1 MDYHPLKFKI
11 LFLNLRLSL
20 KKYQLM
26 NEVLRNYSGIIL
38 LLTGIMVGSLIGIFF
53 PQIVNYLK
61 PLGDIFL
68 NLLFVSVVPLVYFAV
83 ANSIASVEQGGKF
96 GKIIFAMIVTFLLFI
111 LIAALFTIAVVYFFP
126 TEALPSSGNNLLEN
140 SVEET
145 WGNRIV
151 GFFTVGEFSQLFS
164 RQNMLALLIFAFLT
178 GTAARKAGEVGAVF
192 RNFLAS
198 GYEVMK
204 ELLLLVMKAAP
215 IGLGAYFAF
224 QVATIGPQ
232 LFGFYAK
239 PLGLYYVSGVVY
251 FLVFFTLYAFVAK
264 GKIGV
269 RQFWTNNIYPS
280 LTAISTCSSFATMPA
295 NLQAAAKIGVP
306 DAIANIVIP
315 IGSTLHKNGSSMS
328 SIIKIYVAFL
338 IIGKDFFDP
347 MNLLLALGITVFV
360 SIVAGGIPNGGYI
373 GEMLMISVYQL
384 PVEAIPAVMIIG
396 TLVDPLATVLNSTG
410 DTVAAMFVTKL
421 SGEKFEE
428 PKEFAP

>member
-1 MDYHPLKFKI
+1 MKEILK
-11 LFLNLRLSL
+11 
-20 KKYQLM
+20 
-26 NEVLRNYSGIIL
+26 NYSGIIL
-38 LLTGIMVGSLIGIFF
+38 LLAGIIIGSFIGIFF
-53 PQIVNYLK
+53 PQSVDYLK

-68 NLLFVSVVPLVYFAV
+68 NLLFVSVVPLVFFAV
-83 ANSIASVEQGGKF
+83 SNSIGSVEKEGKF
-96 GKIIFAMIVTFLLFI
+96 GRIIFSMAFTFLLFI
-111 LIAALFTIAVVYFFP
+111 IIAALFTIVAVYFFP
-126 TEALPSSGNNLLEN
+126 TEALPSTSKQIIEN
-140 SVEET
+140 STDNDT

-151 GFFTVGEFSQLFS
+151 RFFTVSEFTELFS
-164 RQNMLALLIFAFLT
+164 RKNMLALLIFAFLT
-178 GTAARKAGEVGAVF
+178 GTAARKSGEAGKTF
-192 RNFLAS
+192 RLFLSS

-224 QVATIGPQ
+224 QVSTVGPQ

-239 PLGLYYVSGVVY
+239 PLGLYYAAGTVY
-251 FLVFFTLYAFVAK
+251 FLVFFSLYAFMSMGKK
-264 GKIGV
+264 GV
-269 RQFWTNNIYPS
+269 PTFWKNNIYPT

-306 DAIANIVIP
+306 NSIANIVIP

-338 IIGKDFFDP
+338 IIGRDFFDP
-347 MNLLLALGITVFV
+347 MNLLLALGITIFV

-410 DTVAAMFVTKL
+410 DTVAAMFVTKI
-421 SGEKFEE
+421 SGEKFNE
-428 PKEFAP
+428 PKEFAT

>member
-1 MDYHPLKFKI
+1 MQPILK
-11 LFLNLRLSL
+11 
-20 KKYQLM
+20 
-26 NEVLRNYSGIIL
+26 NYSGIIL
-38 LLTGIMVGSLIGIFF
+38 LLGGIILGSFIGIFL
-53 PQIVNYLK
+53 PTAVDYLK
-61 PLGDIFL
+61 PVGDIFL

-83 ANSIASVEQGGKF
+83 ANSIASVEQNGKF
-96 GKIIFAMIVTFLLFI
+96 GKIIFSMIFTFLLFI
-111 LIAALFTIAVVYFFP
+111 VIAALFTIAAVYLFP
-126 TEALPSSGNNLLEN
+126 TEALPSTSKEIIEN
-140 SVEET
+140 TSEDT

-151 GFFTVGEFSQLFS
+151 SFFTVGEFTSLFS

-178 GTAARKAGEVGAVF
+178 GTASRKAGDAGLVF
-192 RNFLAS
+192 RNFLRS

-204 ELLLLVMKAAP
+204 ELLLLVMQAAP

-224 QVATIGPQ
+224 QVATVGPQ

-239 PLGLYYVSGVVY
+239 PLGLYYIAGIVY
-251 FLVFFTLYAFVAK
+251 FLLFFSIYAFLAK
-264 GKIGV
+264 GNNGV
-269 RQFWTNNIYPS
+269 KTFWKNNIYPT

-306 DAIANIVIP
+306 SSIANIVIP

-384 PVEAIPAVMIIG
+384 PQEAIPAVMIIG

-410 DTVAAMFVTKL
+410 DTVAAMFVTKI
-421 SGEKFEE
+421 SGEKFLDADEIE
-428 PKEFAP
+428 V

>member
-1 MDYHPLKFKI
+1 MKTI
-11 LFLNLRLSL
+11 L
-20 KKYQLM
+20 Q
-26 NEVLRNYSGIIL
+26 NYSGIIL
-38 LLTGIMVGSLIGIFF
+38 LLAGIMIGSLIGIFS
-53 PQIVNYLK
+53 PNMVNYLK
-61 PLGDIFL
+61 PVGDIFL

-96 GKIIFAMIVTFLLFI
+96 GKIIFAMIFTFLLFI
-111 LIAALFTIAVVYFFP
+111 IIAALFTIAVVYLFP
-126 TEALPSSGNNLLEN
+126 TEALPSTSKEIIEN
-140 SVEET
+140 TADDT

-151 GFFTVGEFSQLFS
+151 SFFTVGEFTELFS
-164 RQNMLALLIFAFLT
+164 RKNMVALLIFAFLT
-178 GTAARKAGEVGAVF
+178 GTASRKTDEAGTVF
-192 RNFLAS
+192 RNFLSS

-215 IGLGAYFAF
+215 IGLGAYFAY
-224 QVATIGPQ
+224 QVATVGPQ

-239 PLGLYYVSGVVY
+239 PLGLYYVAGLVY
-251 FLVFFTLYAFVAK
+251 FLVFFSLYAFAAK
-264 GKIGV
+264 GKDGV
-269 RQFWTNNIYPS
+269 QKFWKNNIYPS
-280 LTAISTCSSFATMPA
+280 LTAISTCSSFATMPT

-306 DAIANIVIP
+306 DTIANIVIP

-347 MNLLLALGITVFV
+347 MNLLLALGITIFV

-384 PVEAIPAVMIIG
+384 PQEAIPAVMIIG

-410 DTVAAMFVTKL
+410 DTVAAMFVTRI

-428 PKEFAP
+428 PKEFVG

>member
-1 MDYHPLKFKI
+1 MQPILK
-11 LFLNLRLSL
+11 
-20 KKYQLM
+20 
-26 NEVLRNYSGIIL
+26 NYSGIIL
-38 LLTGIMVGSLIGIFF
+38 LLGGIILGSFIGIFL
-53 PQIVNYLK
+53 PTAVDYLK
-61 PLGDIFL
+61 PVGDIFL

-83 ANSIASVEQGGKF
+83 ANSIASVEQNGKF
-96 GKIIFAMIVTFLLFI
+96 GKIIFSMIFTFLLFI
-111 LIAALFTIAVVYFFP
+111 VIAALFTIAAVYLFP
-126 TEALPSSGNNLLEN
+126 TEALPSTSKEIIEN
-140 SVEET
+140 TSEDT

-151 GFFTVGEFSQLFS
+151 SFFTVGEFTSLFS

-178 GTAARKAGEVGAVF
+178 GTASRKAGDAGLVF
-192 RNFLAS
+192 RNFLRS

-224 QVATIGPQ
+224 QVATVGPQ

-239 PLGLYYVSGVVY
+239 PLGLYYIAGIVY
-251 FLVFFTLYAFVAK
+251 FLLFFSIYAFLAK
-264 GKIGV
+264 GNNGV
-269 RQFWTNNIYPS
+269 KTFWKNNIYPT

-306 DAIANIVIP
+306 SSIANIVIP

-384 PVEAIPAVMIIG
+384 PQEAIPAVMIIG

-410 DTVAAMFVTKL
+410 DTVAAMFVTKI
-421 SGEKFEE
+421 SGEKFLNADEIE
-428 PKEFAP
+428 V

>member
-1 MDYHPLKFKI
+1 MQPILK
-11 LFLNLRLSL
+11 
-20 KKYQLM
+20 
-26 NEVLRNYSGIIL
+26 NYSGIIL
-38 LLTGIMVGSLIGIFF
+38 LLGGIILGSFIGIFL
-53 PQIVNYLK
+53 PTAVDYLK
-61 PLGDIFL
+61 PVGDIFL

-83 ANSIASVEQGGKF
+83 ANSIASVEQNGKF
-96 GKIIFAMIVTFLLFI
+96 GKIIFSMIFTFLLFI
-111 LIAALFTIAVVYFFP
+111 VIAALFTIAAVYLFP
-126 TEALPSSGNNLLEN
+126 TEALPSTSKEIIEN
-140 SVEET
+140 TSEDT

-151 GFFTVGEFSQLFS
+151 SFFTVGEFTSLFS

-178 GTAARKAGEVGAVF
+178 GTASRKAGDAGLVF
-192 RNFLAS
+192 RNFLSS

-224 QVATIGPQ
+224 QVATVGPQ

-239 PLGLYYVSGVVY
+239 PLGLYYIAGIVY
-251 FLVFFTLYAFVAK
+251 FLLFFSIYAFLAK
-264 GKIGV
+264 GNNGV
-269 RQFWTNNIYPS
+269 KTFWKNNIYPT

-306 DAIANIVIP
+306 SSIANIVIP

-384 PVEAIPAVMIIG
+384 PQEAIPAVMIIG

-410 DTVAAMFVTKL
+410 DTVAAMFVTKI
-421 SGEKFEE
+421 SGEKFLDADEIE
-428 PKEFAP
+428 V